1 MVKVLSRG
9 NGTNHVV
16 GRDPAT
22 GNNVTV
28 MDNLS
33 DSSLQARLRAGG
45 GDDACEPVHRD
56 NRVSH
61 GGSDGPTRQLSAP
74 VEN

>member
-33 DSSLQARLRAGG
+33 DSQSAGASEG
-45 GDDACEPVHRD
+45 GRW
-56 NRVSH
+56 
-61 GGSDGPTRQLSAP
+61 G
-74 VEN
+74 

>member
-1 MVKVLSRG
+1 MSGVCGHTGAVQSEGGLMVKVLSRG

-33 DSSLQARLRAGG
+33 DSQSAGASEG
-45 GDDACEPVHRD
+45 GRW
-56 NRVSH
+56 
-61 GGSDGPTRQLSAP
+61 G
-74 VEN
+74 